1 MAKKNNKK
9 ESDSDKMMRIIKAR
23 QKSFPEKPVDEDFML
38 GVARSVQQPNMK
50 HSFPIPNQD
59 KSKLRKFLKN
69 LDKDP
74 SIDADYTKTPIYKLG
89 YEDGFE
95 DGEDMGNEVAN
106 QRHAQQLRSLRTMID
121 DIIKLL

>member
-1 MAKKNNKK
+1 MAKKKNNKK

-23 QKSFPEKPVDEDFML
+23 QRRFPEKPVDEDFML

-50 HSFPIPNQD
+50 HDFPIPNQD
-59 KSKLRKFLKN
+59 KSKLREFLKN

-74 SIDADYTKTPIYKLG
+74 NIDADYTKSPIYKM
-89 YEDGFE
+89 GFE

-121 DIIKLL
+121 NIIKLL

>member
-1 MAKKNNKK
+1 MSDKDPKK

-23 QKSFPEKPVDEDFML
+23 QRRFPEKPVDEDFML

-59 KSKLRKFLKN
+59 KSKLREFLKN

-74 SIDADYTKTPIYKLG
+74 GIDADYKKTPIYKLG

-121 DIIKLL
+121 NVIKLL

>member
-1 MAKKNNKK
+1 MSKKNNKK

-59 KSKLRKFLKN
+59 KSKLREFLKN

-74 SIDADYTKTPIYKLG
+74 SIDADYTQSPIYKM
-89 YEDGFE
+89 GFE
-95 DGEDMGNEVAN
+95 DGEYRGEMIAEK
-106 QRHAQQLRSLRTMID
+106 RHFQELRAIRTMLDAMIGEVS
-121 DIIKLL
+121 

>member
-1 MAKKNNKK
+1 MTKKNNKK

-50 HSFPIPNQD
+50 HDFPIPNQD
-59 KSKLRKFLKN
+59 KSKLREFLKN

-74 SIDADYTKTPIYKLG
+74 DIDADYTQSPIYKM
-89 YEDGFE
+89 GFE

-121 DIIKLL
+121 NIIKLL

>member
-1 MAKKNNKK
+1 MSDKDPKK

-59 KSKLRKFLKN
+59 KSKLREFLKN

-74 SIDADYTKTPIYKLG
+74 DIDADYTQSSIYKM
-89 YEDGFE
+89 GFE
-95 DGEDMGNEVAN
+95 DGEYRGGMIAEK
-106 QRHAQQLRSLRTMID
+106 RHIQELRAIRTMLDAMIGEVS
-121 DIIKLL
+121 

>member
-1 MAKKNNKK
+1 MTKKNNKK

-23 QKSFPEKPVDEDFML
+23 QRRFPEKPVDEDFML

-59 KSKLRKFLKN
+59 KSKLREFLKD

-74 SIDADYTKTPIYKLG
+74 DIDADYTKSPIYKI
-89 YEDGFE
+89 GFE
-95 DGEDMGNEVAN
+95 DGEDMGRDLADQKHVQE
-106 QRHAQQLRSLRTMID
+106 LRSLRTMID
-121 DIIKLL
+121 AMIDSK

>member
-1 MAKKNNKK
+1 MAKKNNDK
-9 ESDSDKMMRIIKAR
+9 ESDADKMMRIIKAR

-59 KSKLRKFLKN
+59 KSKLREFLKN

-74 SIDADYTKTPIYKLG
+74 SIDADYTQSPIYKM
-89 YEDGFE
+89 GFE
-95 DGEDMGNEVAN
+95 DGEDMGRDLADQKHVQE
-106 QRHAQQLRSLRTMID
+106 LRAIRTMLDGLIGEVS
-121 DIIKLL
+121 